1 VWAKAV
7 KRRSLHGIVHTPVP
21 WFVMRS
27 KRLLMELFARPV
39 YPSFLHFLTL
49 LPVVVGVAGVHY
61 GDRRRRET
69 SGDRGEEGTEPNPTV
84 DIGGG
89 LAK

>member
-1 VWAKAV
+1 MWAKAV

-39 YPSFLHFLTL
+39 YPSFLQFLTL
-49 LPVVVGVAGVHY
+49 LSVVVGVAGVHY

-69 SGDRGEEGTEPNPTV
+69 EAKRAPNLIRP
-84 DIGGG
+84 
-89 LAK
+89 